1 MVWKAGPGTQLL
13 FLTYHLPIPIPFSMN
28 SPGFQKKVFLLLL
41 VIVSLVFGWILQ
53 PFYGAVFWAVVLAIL
68 FAPLY
73 QRLLVVMNQ
82 KRNLAALVTL
92 LLALVGAIIPLI
104 VISSALLEEA
114 VVMYQKIHSRELDFG
129 VYFQK
134 VVSAL
139 PASVINAL
147 EHSGLTSIADLQKKF
162 STGILEG
169 SQSVATVAFRVGQD
183 TVEFIFSF
191 GIMLYLL
198 FFLLRDG
205 VALTRKIRQAIPLG
219 IEHKQHLFGKFA
231 TVTRATVKGNIA
243 VALVQGV
250 LGGSIFYLLDIQG
263 ALLWGALMVFLSL
276 LPAVGAGLVWVPVAI
291 YFLAT
296 GAIWQGFTLIAFGVF
311 VIGLVDNVLRP
322 VLVGKDTQMPDYVIF
337 LSTLG
342 GIAMFGLSGFII
354 GPVIA
359 AWFIAAWELFT
370 IMQNA

>member
-1 MVWKAGPGTQLL
+1 
-13 FLTYHLPIPIPFSMN
+13 MN
-28 SPGFQKKVFLLLL
+28 SPGFQQKAFLLLL
-41 VIVSLVFGWILQ
+41 VIVSLAFGWILQ

-73 QRLLVVMNQ
+73 RRLLVAMNQ

-92 LLALVGAIIPLI
+92 LLALVVAIIPLI

-114 VVMYQKIHSRELDFG
+114 VVVYQKIRSGELDFG
-129 VYFQK
+129 MYFQK

-147 EHSGLTSIADLQKKF
+147 EHSGLTNIAALQKKF
-162 STGILEG
+162 SSSILQG
-169 SQSVATVAFRVGQD
+169 SQSVATGAFRVGQD
-183 TVEFIFSF
+183 TVEFILSF

-198 FFLLRDG
+198 FFMLRDG
-205 VALTRKIRQAIPLG
+205 VVLSRKIRQAIPLG
-219 IEHKQHLFGKFA
+219 IEHKQYLFGKFA
-231 TVTRATVKGNIA
+231 TVIRATVKGNIA

-250 LGGSIFYLLDIQG
+250 LGGIIFYLLDIQG

-276 LPAVGAGLVWVPVAI
+276 LPAVGAGLVWVPVAV
-291 YFLAT
+291 YFLVT

-342 GIAMFGLSGFII
+342 GIAVFGLSGFII

-359 AWFIAAWELFT
+359 ALFIAAWELFT
-370 IMQNA
+370 TMQNPSTGH